1 MEAGRRATA
10 LNPADHLSQGLYG
23 CALAFAGN
31 HDDAL
36 GCVRRALALNNNSV
50 NVLGPCGNVLSF
62 SGEAREANEMIER
75 MLRLAPAH
83 YFRAGFLSQMALN
96 WFRLGEPERGLPMAS
111 EASKLKPEA
120 PFCHIIRAGL
130 LNTLGRSEE
139 ATFAATEA
147 FRCRPDL
154 NKALIEIMF
163 PHRDRS
169 VSENLMDVIG
179 LV

>member
-1 MEAGRRATA
+1 M
-10 LNPADHLSQGLYG
+10 
-23 CALAFAGN
+23 
-31 HDDAL
+31 
-36 GCVRRALALNNNSV
+36 

-62 SGEAREANEMIER
+62 SGEAREANEMLER

-96 WFRLGEPERGLPMAS
+96 WFRLGEPEQGFPIAS

-120 PFCHIIRAGL
+120 PFCHITKAGL
-130 LNTLGRSEE
+130 LNALGRSEE
-139 ATFAATEA
+139 ATSAAAEA
-147 FRCRPDL
+147 FWCRPDL
-154 NKALIEIMF
+154 NKALMEIMF

-169 VSENLMDVIG
+169 VSDYLMNVIG